1 VGADVRSRSAF
12 PVLRRSPLGW
22 WALLLLVGSCL
33 NPQPDS
39 FPQADD
45 EHGARQNNPLDA
57 NGTTAVVDQPPSA
70 AANGTPV
77 PSASEAAPQAQAP
90 LAPMSPPAAAQPQGG
105 DFDAGAP
112 PPDAG
117 EPDANFPANNAF

>member
-1 VGADVRSRSAF
+1 
-12 PVLRRSPLGW
+12 
-22 WALLLLVGSCL
+22 LLLVGSCL

-57 NGTTAVVDQPPSA
+57 NGTTAVVDQPPQRRCERHAGALRQRSRA
-70 AANGTPV
+70 
-77 PSASEAAPQAQAP
+77 QAQAP

-105 DFDAGAP
+105 DFDAGRS

-117 EPDANFPANNAF
+117 RPDANFPANNAF